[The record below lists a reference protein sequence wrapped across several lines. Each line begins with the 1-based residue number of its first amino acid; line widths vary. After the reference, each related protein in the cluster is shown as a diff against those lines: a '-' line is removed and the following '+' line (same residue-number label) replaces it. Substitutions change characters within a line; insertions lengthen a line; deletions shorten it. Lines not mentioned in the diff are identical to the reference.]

1 MPSSLPFYQW
11 TVKSDDFIL
20 LHCFTL
26 LISFSSKETVVITVI
41 WFDSVYNITKQFRLF
56 DRLQS

>member
-1 MPSSLPFYQW
+1 MILFYYIA
-11 TVKSDDFIL
+11 FN
-20 LHCFTL
+20 L

-41 WFDSVYNITKQFRLF
+41 WFDSVYNITKQFHLF